1 MIRPFEP
8 RTIIQKSK
16 RILKQILLVAFIYSF
31 TLSGVSWA
39 ATYEVGPDQAY
50 PTIASVP
57 PLNPGDIVN
66 IHPGTY
72 NEVKKWTATGTATS
86 PITLHGV
93 GTPRPVIDATGQDV
107 SGRNG
112 APRAAWEIQ
121 GNYYLIQNLEFRNA
135 RNGNNGAGIRV
146 LNANATTVR
155 NCKITYCDMGMM
167 SSSNDNLLVEYCE
180 VAYNGTSKYN
190 GYSHNFYLAGGNT
203 IVRFC
208 YIHDALYGQNFKT
221 RGHYTDLSYNYIA
234 DSNEGEVGPVD
245 GTDTAAPTSN
255 MTMIGNLVISKPNRT
270 GNTSKFIDF
279 GQDSGGSHNGTLYL
293 INNTLIAGSPAIGF
307 LRASAADSFIVA
319 VNNVFYGSDTIVQ
332 AGYESRVNGNNNWIP
347 STAANPPGFGST
359 ISGTSPGFVDTLL
372 RDYYLS
378 SASLCRNAGS
388 NSPIYLDGAGVSH
401 SGVPVSEYVRHVN
414 SATRASDCCLDLGAY
429 EYGTALPNQ
438 PPFVS
443 AGPNQTVTL
452 ETGASLSGAI
462 RDDGLPN
469 PPAMVT
475 TTWSTVSGRGT
486 VTFGNANATH
496 TTANFS
502 RAGTY
507 VLRLTARDSA
517 LSDFD
522 DVTIVVTRH

>member
-1 MIRPFEP
+1 
-8 RTIIQKSK
+8 
-16 RILKQILLVAFIYSF
+16 
-31 TLSGVSWA
+31 
-39 ATYEVGPDQAY
+39 
-50 PTIASVP
+50 VP

-86 PITLHGV
+86 PITLQGV

-121 GNYYLIQNLEFRNA
+121 GNYYVIENLEFKNA

-146 LNANATTVR
+146 LFANSTTIR

-167 SSSNDNLLVEYCE
+167 SSSNDNLVVEKSE
-180 VAYNGTSKYN
+180 VASNGTPKYN
-190 GYSHNFYLAGGNT
+190 GYSHNFYLAGANT
-203 IVRFC
+203 TVRFC

-245 GTDTAAPTSN
+245 GTDTAAPNSN

-307 LRASAADSFIVA
+307 LRASATDSFIVA

-332 AGYESRVNGNNNWIP
+332 TGYESRGNGNNNWIP

-359 ISGTSPGFVDTLL
+359 INGTSPGL
-372 RDYYLS
+372 
-378 SASLCRNAGS
+378 
-388 NSPIYLDGAGVSH
+388 
-401 SGVPVSEYVRHVN
+401 
-414 SATRASDCCLDLGAY
+414 
-429 EYGTALPNQ
+429 
-438 PPFVS
+438 
-443 AGPNQTVTL
+443 
-452 ETGASLSGAI
+452 
-462 RDDGLPN
+462 
-469 PPAMVT
+469 
-475 TTWSTVSGRGT
+475 
-486 VTFGNANATH
+486 
-496 TTANFS
+496 
-502 RAGTY
+502 
-507 VLRLTARDSA
+507 
-517 LSDFD
+517 
-522 DVTIVVTRH
+522 